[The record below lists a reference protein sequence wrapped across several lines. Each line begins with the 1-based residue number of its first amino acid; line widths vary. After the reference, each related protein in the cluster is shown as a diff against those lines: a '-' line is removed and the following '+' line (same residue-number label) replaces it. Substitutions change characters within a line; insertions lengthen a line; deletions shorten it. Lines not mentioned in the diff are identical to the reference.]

1 MQHIALYRKYRPQK
15 FSEVIGQDAIV
26 TALSGALKSEKISHA
41 YLFAG
46 SRGTGKT
53 SIARIFAREM
63 GTTEK
68 DTYEIDAASNRG
80 IDDIRALRE
89 AVLTLPFDSKYK
101 VYIVD
106 EVHML
111 TKEAFNALL
120 KTLEEPPAHV
130 IFILATT
137 EMQKLPETIVSRCQ
151 VFEFKRPSVE
161 VIRAVVSSASK
172 SEGITLEGSS
182 AELIAIAADGSFRD
196 AYGILERVMAS
207 STGKKINA
215 ENIEDTIGAP
225 KSEIVAEIISA
236 IAEKKWPEALS
247 ALRRAKETGSDTAL
261 LSKLLIIKLR
271 AILMLIVDPKADF
284 SKTFSAEDIAF
295 AKKIAVTKNITAE
308 TLLAFLS
315 AHEHIARA
323 PLPELPLELAILS
336 LAEKGNLP
344 AQADEQGLFSP
355 ASTR

>member
-1 MQHIALYRKYRPQK
+1 MNHIALYRKYRPANFK
-15 FSEVIGQDAIV
+15 EVIGQDAIV
-26 TALSGALKSEKISHA
+26 STLSGELKSGKISHA

-53 SIARIFAREM
+53 SIARIFAREL
-63 GTTEK
+63 GTTDK

-80 IDDIRALRE
+80 IDDIRALRD

-130 IFILATT
+130 VFILATT

-161 VIRAVVSSASK
+161 IIRSVVAMAAK
-172 SEGITLEGSS
+172 AEGVTLEGSS
-182 AELIAIAADGSFRD
+182 AELIAIAGDGSFRD
-196 AYGILERVMAS
+196 AYGILERVIS
-207 STGKKINA
+207 SSPSKKITA
-215 ENIEDTIGAP
+215 DMIEETTGAP
-225 KSEIVAEIISA
+225 KQTLVNSIITA
-236 IAEKKWPEALS
+236 IAEKKYSDAIA
-247 ALRRAKETGSDTAL
+247 ALRRAVDTGNDMSL

-271 AILMLIVDPKADF
+271 AILMISIDPKADF
-284 SKTFSAEDIAF
+284 TKTFSEEDIAF
-295 AKKIAVTKNITAE
+295 VKKIAVTKSVTAE

-323 PLPELPLELAILS
+323 PLPELPVELAILS
-336 LAEKGNLP
+336 LAEKGSG
-344 AQADEQGLFSP
+344 QGLFS
-355 ASTR
+355 

>member
-1 MQHIALYRKYRPQK
+1 MEHIALYRKYRPK
-15 FSEVIGQDAIV
+15 TFKEVVGQDAVV
-26 TALSGALKSEKISHA
+26 TALSGALKAGKISHA

-53 SIARIFAREM
+53 SIARIFAREL
-63 GTTEK
+63 GSTDK

-80 IDDIRALRE
+80 IDDIRALRD

-120 KTLEEPPAHV
+120 KTLEEPPSHV
-130 IFILATT
+130 VFILATT

-161 VIRAVVSSASK
+161 IIRSVVSDAAK
-172 SEGITLEGSS
+172 SEGLTLEGSS
-182 AELIAIAADGSFRD
+182 AELIAIAGDGSFRD

-207 STGKKINA
+207 SSDKKITS
-215 ENIEDTIGAP
+215 DTIESATGAP
-225 KSEIVAEIISA
+225 KRTLVVSIISA
-236 IAEKKWPEALS
+236 LAEKKWPEALA
-247 ALRRAKETGSDTAL
+247 ALRRAAETGSDVSL
-261 LSKLLIIKLR
+261 LSKLLIVNLR
-271 AILMLIVDPKADF
+271 AVLMLSVDPKADF
-284 SKTFSAEDIAF
+284 TKTFSEEDIAF
-295 AKKIAVTKNITAE
+295 AKKIAATKSITAG

-315 AHEHIARA
+315 AHEYVSRS

-336 LAEKGNLP
+336 LAGKGGDQP
-344 AQADEQGLFSP
+344 LFS
-355 ASTR
+355 

>member
-1 MQHIALYRKYRPQK
+1 MVHIALYRKYRPQTFK
-15 FSEVIGQDAIV
+15 EVIGQDAIV
-26 TALSGALKSEKISHA
+26 TTLSGELKSGKVSHA

-53 SIARIFAREM
+53 SIARIFAREL
-63 GTTEK
+63 GTTDK

-106 EVHML
+106 EAHML

-130 IFILATT
+130 VFILATT

-161 VIRAVVSSASK
+161 IIRSVVISAAK
-172 SEGITLEGSS
+172 AEGVTLEGNS
-182 AELIAIAADGSFRD
+182 AELIAVAGDGSFRD
-196 AYGILERVMAS
+196 AYGILERVIAS
-207 STGKKINA
+207 STGKKITA
-215 ENIEDTIGAP
+215 DMIEETTGAP
-225 KSEIVAEIISA
+225 KQTLVNTIISA
-236 IAEKKWPEALS
+236 LAEKKWPEALES
-247 ALRRAKETGSDTAL
+247 LRRAVETGNDMSL

-271 AILMLIVDPKADF
+271 AVLMLSIDPKSDF
-284 SKTFSAEDIAF
+284 SKTFSEEDIAF
-295 AKKIAVTKNITAE
+295 ANKIAAGKNITAE

-323 PLPELPLELAILS
+323 PLPELPLELAILT
-336 LAEKGNLP
+336 LAEKGND
-344 AQADEQGLFSP
+344 QRLFSP
-355 ASTR
+355 ASTRE

>member
-1 MQHIALYRKYRPQK
+1 MAHVALYRKYRPHAFK
-15 FSEVIGQDAIV
+15 EVIGQDAV
-26 TALSGALKSEKISHA
+26 VSALSGALKSGKISHA

-53 SIARIFAREM
+53 SIARIFAAEL

-101 VYIVD
+101 VYIID

-130 IFILATT
+130 VFILATT
-137 EMQKLPETIVSRCQ
+137 EIQKLPETIVSRCQ

-161 VIRAVVSSASK
+161 IIRSVVADAAE
-172 SEGITLEGSS
+172 SEGVTLEGSS

-196 AYGILERVMAS
+196 AYGTLERVIAS
-207 STGKKINA
+207 AAGKKVTANT
-215 ENIEDTIGAP
+215 IEETIGAP
-225 KSEIVAEIISA
+225 KRTLVDGIITALAS
-236 IAEKKWPEALS
+236 KNWPEALS
-247 ALRRAKETGSDTAL
+247 ALRRATETGSDVSL
-261 LSKLLIIKLR
+261 LSKLLIVKLR
-271 AILMLIVDPKADF
+271 AILMLSVDPKADL
-284 SKTFSAEDIAF
+284 SKTFSAEDIAWS
-295 AKKIAVTKNITAE
+295 KKVAETKGITAA
-308 TLLAFLS
+308 TLLAFLA

-323 PLPELPLELAILS
+323 PLPELPIELAILS
-336 LAEKGNLP
+336 LAEKGS
-344 AQADEQGLFSP
+344 EQGLFS
-355 ASTR
+355 

>member
-1 MQHIALYRKYRPQK
+1 MNHIALYRKYRPHTFK
-15 FSEVIGQDAIV
+15 EVIGQDAIV
-26 TALSGALKSEKISHA
+26 TTLTSALKSGKISHA

-53 SIARIFAREM
+53 SIARIFAREL
-63 GTTEK
+63 GVSDK

-130 IFILATT
+130 VFILATT
-137 EMQKLPETIVSRCQ
+137 EMQKLPETIISRCQ

-161 VIRAVVSSASK
+161 IIRTVVATAAK
-172 SEGITLEGSS
+172 AEGVTLEGSS
-182 AELIAIAADGSFRD
+182 AELIAIAGDGSFRD
-196 AYGILERVMAS
+196 AYGILERIIS
-207 STGKKINA
+207 SSSSKKITP
-215 ENIEDTIGAP
+215 EMIEETTGAP
-225 KSEIVAEIISA
+225 KQTLVNALISA
-236 IAEKKWPEALS
+236 IAEKKWTDAL
-247 ALRRAKETGSDTAL
+247 ATLRRVSEAGNDMSL
-261 LSKLLIIKLR
+261 FSKLIIIKLR
-271 AILMLIVDPKADF
+271 AILMLTVD
-284 SKTFSAEDIAF
+284 SKTDFTKSFSEEDIAF
-295 AKKIAVTKNITAE
+295 AKKIAATKNITTE

-336 LAEKGNLP
+336 LTEKRNLP
-344 AQADEQGLFSP
+344 AQAGDQRLFS
-355 ASTR
+355 